1 VCTTGCLKAQYSS
14 FIDPCTG
21 ETAAT
26 VEAAND
32 VEGATNAAAVA
43 DIDDADAVAETSALA
58 KALAVILA
66 PGTLK
71 VCTITVANGADN
83 IGVYLPLFAGASA
96 GTVVGTVVIFYILL
110 AVWIFSSYLML
121 RAKFIAEVLSKY
133 GEYAVPPLLIGLGLY
148 ILKDSV
154 LFEH

>member
-1 VCTTGCLKAQYSS
+1 LS
-14 FIDPCTG
+14 IHRCTG

-26 VEAAND
+26 VEAANTA
-32 VEGATNAAAVA
+32 EGATNAAAVA
-43 DIDDADAVAETSALA
+43 AVVDDADAVAEIGRFT

-66 PGTLK
+66 PGKLK

-96 GTVVGTVVIFYILL
+96 GTVIGTVVIFYILL

-121 RAKFIAEVLSKY
+121 RAKFIAELLSKY

-154 LFEH
+154 VFEH